1 MELKAEM
8 ESGTAKKGFNWASIV
23 YIGLAIGLF
32 YLFYQGQMYQRLSR
46 FRVTGQ
52 DLYEVLESDSG
63 LTDTELK
70 AKYKKL
76 VLKYHPDK
84 NR

>member
-1 MELKAEM
+1 M
-8 ESGTAKKGFNWASIV
+8 
-23 YIGLAIGLF
+23 
-32 YLFYQGQMYQRLSR
+32 FYQGQMYQRLSR
-46 FRVTGQ
+46 FRVAGQ
-52 DLYEVLESDSG
+52 DLYSTLEADSG